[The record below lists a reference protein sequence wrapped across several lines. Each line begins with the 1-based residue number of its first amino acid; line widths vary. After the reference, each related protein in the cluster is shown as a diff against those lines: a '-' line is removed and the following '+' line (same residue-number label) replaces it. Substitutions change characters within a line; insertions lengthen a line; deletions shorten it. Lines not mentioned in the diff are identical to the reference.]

1 MTFCWLNF
9 SIVLKENNMKSIKE
23 LSSLTNR
30 VALITGGGGHIAYA
44 MSEALIESGCSVI
57 LVDINNDRLEH
68 SKKLLEEKFD
78 TKVVTYAMDLEIQT
92 EVEQLG
98 AFVKKNNTKLDILI
112 NNAGF
117 VGDAKLEGWCVPFE
131 EQTIETWRRAMEV
144 NLNSAFHLSQL
155 MTPLL
160 KASGHGSIINIA
172 SIYGVVAPDM
182 SIYDG
187 TVMGNPAAYAVS
199 KAGLIQLTKWMSSIL
214 GPDIRVNAMTPG
226 GVFRNHQDPFLSA
239 YTKKT
244 LLKRMATEED
254 FKGVMLFLASD
265 LSNYVTGQNIIVD
278 GGWTVT

>member
-1 MTFCWLNF
+1 MR
-9 SIVLKENNMKSIKE
+9 SIKE
-23 LSSLTNR
+23 LSSLIGR
-30 VALITGGGGHIAYA
+30 VALLTGGGGHIAFA

-57 LVDINNDRLEH
+57 LVDISHERLEN
-68 SKKLLEEKFD
+68 SKKLLEEKFN
-78 TKVVTYAMDLEIQT
+78 TKVVTYVMDLEIQA
-92 EVEQLG
+92 EVEKLG
-98 AFVKKNNTKLDILI
+98 AFVKANYSRLDILI
-112 NNAGF
+112 NNAAF

-131 EQTIETWRRAMEV
+131 EQKVETWRRALEV

-160 KASGHGSIINIA
+160 RESGHGSIINVS

-182 SIYDG
+182 SIYEG

-199 KAGLIQLTKWMSSIL
+199 KAGLVQLTKWMSSVI
-214 GPDIRVNAMTPG
+214 GPDVRVNAMTPG

-254 FKGVMLFLASD
+254 FKGVTLFLASD
-265 LSNYVTGQNIIVD
+265 LSNYVTGQNIMVD
-278 GGWTVT
+278 GGWTVS